1 MNFDDLFEAHTEYSN
16 RIDGVMV
23 AVVTNNEDPE
33 KLARVKLKLPILD
46 GEHETDWARIA
57 TFMAGKD
64 RGGLFIPEVGD
75 VVLVAF
81 HMGDIREPFVIG
93 MLWDTDQPSPEG
105 GKDNNIRKIKSREGH
120 EIIFGDDAADG
131 KITITTKKGQIV
143 ELTDKTDIIK
153 IAEKS
158 GNNSIEI
165 KGGSA
170 NEITIKS
177 STSVIK
183 MNAKGDVSIEST
195 KAIKIK
201 STQIAIEASAQLSLK
216 AGATLDLKSDG
227 IINIKGSLV
236 KIN

>member
-1 MNFDDLFEAHTEYSN
+1 MNFNDLFEAHTEYSN
-16 RIDGVMV
+16 RIDGVML
-23 AVVTNNEDPE
+23 AIVTNNEDPE
-33 KLARVKLKLPILD
+33 KMARVKLKLPILD
-46 GEHETDWARIA
+46 GEHETGWVRIA
-57 TFMAGKD
+57 TLMAGKD
-64 RGGLFIPEVGD
+64 RGSLFIPEVGD

-93 MLWDTDQPSPEG
+93 MLWDADQTSPEG
-105 GKDNNIRKIKSREGH
+105 EKKNNVRKIKSREGH

-131 KITITTKKGQIV
+131 KITIKTKKGQIV
-143 ELTDKTDIIK
+143 ELQDKSDIIN

-177 STSVIK
+177 SSSTITL
-183 MNAKGDVSIEST
+183 NAKGDISIESS
-195 KAIKIK
+195 KSLKLK
-201 STQIAIEASAQLSLK
+201 STQVQIEASAQLTLK
-216 AGATLDLKSDG
+216 AGASLDIKSDG

>member
-1 MNFDDLFEAHTEYSN
+1 MNFDDLFQAHTEYSN
-16 RIDGVMV
+16 RVDGVMV
-23 AVVTNNEDPE
+23 AIVTNNEDPE

-64 RGGLFIPEVGD
+64 RGSLFIPEVGD

-93 MLWDTDQPSPEG
+93 MLWNTDQPSPEA

-131 KITITTKKGQIV
+131 KITIKTKKGQIV
-143 ELTDKTDIIK
+143 ELMDKTDIIK

-177 STSVIK
+177 STSKIT
-183 MNAKGDVSIEST
+183 MNAKGDISIESS

-201 STQIAIEASAQLSLK
+201 STQVQIEASAQLSLK
-216 AGATLDLKSDG
+216 AGAALDIKSDG
-227 IINIKGSLV
+227 MITIKGSLV

>member
-1 MNFDDLFEAHTEYSN
+1 MNFDDLFELQSEQSN
-16 RIDGVMV
+16 RVNGVMV
-23 AVVTNNEDPE
+23 AIVTNNEDPE

-46 GEHETDWARIA
+46 SEHETDWARIA

-64 RGGLFIPEVGD
+64 RGSLFIPEVGD

-93 MLWDTDQPSPEG
+93 MLWNTDQPSPEA

-120 EIIFGDDAADG
+120 EIIFGDDSADG
-131 KITITTKKGQIV
+131 KITIKTKKGQTV
-143 ELTDKTDIIK
+143 ELQDKSDIIK

-177 STSVIK
+177 SSSTIT
-183 MNAKGDVSIEST
+183 MNAKGDISIESS
-195 KAIKIK
+195 KSLKIK
-201 STQIAIEASAQLSLK
+201 STQVQIEASAQLTLK
-216 AGATLDLKSDG
+216 AGAALDIKSDG

>member
-1 MNFDDLFEAHTEYSN
+1 MNFDDLFESHTEYSN
-16 RIDGVMV
+16 RVDGVMV
-23 AVVTNNEDPE
+23 AVVTNNVDPE

-64 RGGLFIPEVGD
+64 RGSLFIPEVGD

-93 MLWDTDQPSPEG
+93 MLWNTDQPSPEAD
-105 GKDNNIRKIKSREGH
+105 KDNNIRKIKSREGH

-131 KITITTKKGQIV
+131 KITIKTKKGQIV

-177 STSVIK
+177 STSKIT
-183 MNAKGDVSIEST
+183 MNAKGDISIESS
-195 KAIKIK
+195 KALKIK

-216 AGATLDLKSDG
+216 AGAALDIKSDG